1 MGYIAALGAGLLAGL
16 ALVVPLGAVGILL
29 IREGTARGLARG
41 IPAATAVATVDVLYC
56 TAALTAGSVLAP
68 IIVGWMPW
76 PQVIGGTTLIAIAG
90 LGLLRMARR
99 TDEASVGGSSENG
112 PSWRRYALFFGLTAT
127 NPATLIYF
135 AAVVTGLTAIAS
147 SVATA
152 ALFVVGVAI
161 ASAGWQILLVAA
173 GAALRWR
180 SSARLRRVTTL
191 VGNAAVALLG
201 LVMIAAAVF

>member
-16 ALVVPLGAVGILL
+16 ALVVPLGAVGVLL
-29 IREGTARGLARG
+29 IREGTTRGLARG
-41 IPAATAVATVDVLYC
+41 IPAAAAVASVDVLYC

-68 IIVGWMPW
+68 IIAGWMPW
-76 PQVIGGTTLIAIAG
+76 PQIIGGSTLVAIAG
-90 LGLLRMARR
+90 AGLLRMMRQP
-99 TDEASVGGSSENG
+99 DEASATKSPDGGSN
-112 PSWRRYALFFGLTAT
+112 WRRYALFFGLTAT

-135 AAVVTGLTAIAS
+135 AAVVTGLSAIAS
-147 SVATA
+147 SVATV
-152 ALFVVGVAI
+152 ALFVAGVAI

-201 LVMIAAAVF
+201 LVMIAGAVL